1 MEEQGLA
8 SVATYGT
15 GAGNTIT
22 HYYAG
27 SKKSGKAKAKS
38 NKNKKRK

>member
-27 SKKSGKAKAKS
+27 SKKRGKAKPNS
-38 NKNKKRK
+38 HKRKN